1 MHVDQHSHKTRA
13 ALRDDNRGRLRPRR
27 IRARLGAGAVVG
39 LVIIVFAIT
48 TIITLAGKSG
58 STAAVDV
65 ASVSA
70 GSSPA
75 GSEPAG
81 AVPAE
86 AVPQGAVSTGAKPD
100 PSAGPSETTTRAS
113 AGGTAGS
120 RVVVHVLGGV
130 TSPGLYTLPSG
141 ARVDDAIRAAGGT
154 TGDADQ
160 SANNLARVLSDG
172 EQIYVPAIGET
183 PPTLDRA
190 AGGRAAG
197 DRAPGDRAP
206 GDRAPN
212 GGAPQGGS
220 SSSASGSTANGVGE
234 KVNINR
240 ADSEELQSL
249 PRIGPVTASNIIT
262 YRRDN
267 GDFASVDDLTLV
279 SGIGPKTIEAVRERA
294 TV

>member
-1 MHVDQHSHKTRA
+1 MHVDQHSLRTRA
-13 ALRDDNRGRLRPRR
+13 TLRDENRGRLRPRR
-27 IRARLGAGAVVG
+27 IRVRLGAGAVVG

-70 GSSPA
+70 GSV
-75 GSEPAG
+75 PAG
-81 AVPAE
+81 AAPAGAGPAE
-86 AVPQGAVSTGAKPD
+86 AVPQGAVSTGPKSE
-100 PSAGPSETTTRAS
+100 PSAGPSETTTRTS

-141 ARVDDAIRAAGGT
+141 SRVDDAIRAAGGT

-190 AGGRAAG
+190 AGGRAPGDRASG
-197 DRAPGDRAP
+197 DRAPD
-206 GDRAPN
+206 

-249 PRIGPVTASNIIT
+249 PRIGPVTANNIIT

-267 GDFASVDDLTLV
+267 GDFASVDDLVLV